1 MDFSEWEPTYR
12 LICEDLSIDPA
23 SDEASVRLLEAVT
36 PNLDL
41 DDEDAVLPLIK
52 PSATVLGASD
62 ALLEDIASHP
72 PEGTVIAAGSACRGV
87 LDAGII
93 PDILVTDLD
102 GDINAQLEA
111 SSKGTVTLILAH
123 GDNSE
128 LVARYAPLF
137 RGKVVLTTQNR
148 PHGNVLCFGGFTD
161 GDRAVCLA
169 RHFGIR
175 RIILLGFDFD
185 NPSFKDGSDP
195 AMKARK
201 LRWAEKIIDPSSPDI
216 IWPKH

>member
-1 MDFSEWEPTYR
+1 MKKK
-12 LICEDLSIDPA
+12 LISFMAAAAMALSAVPAGACASNFEEDLFSRIRSGETTA
-23 SDEASVRLLEAVT
+23 
-36 PNLDL
+36 
-41 DDEDAVLPLIK
+41 DA
-52 PSATVLGASD
+52 
-62 ALLEDIASHP
+62 
-72 PEGTVIAAGSACRGV
+72 
-87 LDAGII
+87 
-93 PDILVTDLD
+93 DLD
-102 GDINAQLEA
+102 GDIDAQLEA
-111 SSKGTVTLILAH
+111 SSRGTVTLILAH

-216 IWPKH
+216 VWPKH